1 MRSSLTVPLR
11 GDLGQVFGLLQLVNK
26 RNAAFTGSDELVVH
40 MAANAFKTMLDT
52 CLLSEVGK
60 VGERGVVGEGG

>member
-1 MRSSLTVPLR
+1 
-11 GDLGQVFGLLQLVNK
+11 VFGLLQLVNK
-26 RNAAFTGSDELVVH
+26 RNTAFTGSDELVVH